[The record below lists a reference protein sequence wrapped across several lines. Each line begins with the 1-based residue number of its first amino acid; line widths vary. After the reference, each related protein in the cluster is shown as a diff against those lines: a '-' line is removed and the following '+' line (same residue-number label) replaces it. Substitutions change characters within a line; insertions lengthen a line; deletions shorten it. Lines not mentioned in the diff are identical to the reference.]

1 MDERGKREHREISED
16 TVAVVQ
22 VGERGRCLDW
32 DRGHGSGW
40 TTGKYMS
47 PEANLVSFTLV
58 WITVL

>member
-32 DRGHGSGW
+32 DKAMAVAGQ
-40 TTGKYMS
+40 
-47 PEANLVSFTLV
+47 LVST
-58 WITVL
+58 